1 MIEESEL
8 LTVSFISND
17 NEYFNGELII
27 TASKLEDIKKI
38 NPEATILVICLEE
51 EGKNPQ
57 FFPGT
62 QASVSN

>member
-1 MIEESEL
+1 MIMNI
-8 LTVSFISND
+8 LTVAPAAAV
-17 NEYFNGELII
+17 LII
-27 TASKLEDIKKI
+27 TASKLEDIKKK
-38 NPEATILVICLEE
+38 NPEATILGICLEE